1 MSAAAGMAIVLSV
14 FFLGGV
20 TVGIIAV
27 IAMSARRADTTTR
40 RPHRARPSAGTWP
53 YLRQASPDDD
63 EPANLGGSGLPGY
76 GRRGPMSY
84 QR

>member
-27 IAMSARRADTTTR
+27 IAMSVRRADTTTR
-40 RPHRARPSAGTWP
+40 RPRRARPSAGT
-53 YLRQASPDDD
+53 
-63 EPANLGGSGLPGY
+63 
-76 GRRGPMSY
+76 
-84 QR
+84 